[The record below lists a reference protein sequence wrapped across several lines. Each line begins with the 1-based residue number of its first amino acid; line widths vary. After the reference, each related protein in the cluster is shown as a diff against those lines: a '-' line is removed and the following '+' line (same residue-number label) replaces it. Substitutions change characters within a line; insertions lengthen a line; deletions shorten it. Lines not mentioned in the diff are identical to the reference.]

1 MAGELST
8 KPEATDRE
16 RWLELISRLDVEVLL
31 VDFMERLGEMPEYRD
46 GKVSIVERS
55 QNSREAFTEIIA
67 QMRGE
72 GDDESFRRAGFS
84 LGVARAHS
92 GISRATLSTV
102 INTDYLVIWN
112 GLVSVADPEDAPLLL
127 RHADLVW
134 GIVEEYGRA
143 AQDGYLAE
151 LELIADE
158 RQFRERTLLVE
169 LIDHDSVSDSRSR
182 EIAEVL
188 GLPVDD
194 GFVILAA
201 VGVEAVELR
210 KDLNPKTRVDGTV
223 SFFYRERTLMLIA
236 SRSAWRTSP
245 ALRQVRAAGYG
256 AIVFVDRF
264 NDVRTGARLAH
275 GLAQLPSRSDRQRRS
290 LDDWPQLVKQE
301 LQKSHLSAVVEI
313 EAGLDA
319 CSETERELLERSIR
333 AYLEAGSVREASEQ
347 LFCHR
352 NTLTN
357 RMRRFAELTGLDVT
371 VPVQAARVVLAWA

>member
-1 MAGELST
+1 MVGELTT
-8 KPEATDRE
+8 KPEAADRE
-16 RWLELISRLDVEVLL
+16 RWLELVSRLDIEAILA
-31 VDFMERLGEMPEYRD
+31 DFMKRLEEMPEYRD
-46 GKVSIVERS
+46 GKVSIAERS
-55 QNSREAFTEIIA
+55 EKSRAAFTEIIA

-72 GDDESFRRAGFS
+72 GDEENFRRTGFA

-112 GLVSVADPEDAPLLL
+112 GLVSVADSVDAPLLL

-151 LELIADE
+151 RELIADE

-169 LIDHDSVSDSRSR
+169 LIDRDDVSESRAR
-182 EIAEVL
+182 EVAQTL
-188 GLPVDD
+188 RLPFEET
-194 GFVILAA
+194 FVVLAA
-201 VGVEAVELR
+201 AGVEAVELR
-210 KDLNPKTRVDGTV
+210 KDINPSARLDGAV
-223 SFFYRERTLMLIA
+223 SFFYRDSTLMLIA
-236 SRSAWRTSP
+236 TRSAWGSSI
-245 ALRQVRAAGYG
+245 LQRAREASYG
-256 AIVFVDRF
+256 AIVFIDRF
-264 NDVRTGARLAH
+264 DEVRTGARLAH
-275 GLAQLPSRSDRQRRS
+275 GLAQLPSRADKQRRS
-290 LDDWPQLVKQE
+290 LDEWPQLVKHE
-301 LQKSHLSAVVEI
+301 LQKSHLAAVVEI
-313 EAGLDA
+313 EAGLDE
-319 CSETERELLERSIR
+319 CSESERELLERSIR
-333 AYLEAGSVREASEQ
+333 AYLETGSVREASER